1 MRKIPVIL
9 LVFSLFIYGQEV
21 IPDNEINVREIVQQ
35 QIDNARKRES
45 KAKVYLLAEKND
57 AVKQN
62 VNTTSQFFVDD
73 VTFQKIGFLILFSIS
88 IFSYIAIRR
97 KKISGSNGNNILKK
111 NIKLMREEKFI
122 KPIDPKL
129 KKIRTSLCLTSKN
142 LNASERDI
150 TDTAKKYNIAKSELL
165 LAAKFNK
172 QTAGL
177 NY

>member
-21 IPDNEINVREIVQQ
+21 IPDNEINVRDIVQQ

-57 AVKQN
+57 VVKQN
-62 VNTTSQFFVDD
+62 VNTTSQFFADD
-73 VTFQKIGFLILFSIS
+73 VTLQKIGFLILFSIS

-97 KKISGSNGNNILKK
+97 KKISGSTGDNTLKK

>member
-21 IPDNEINVREIVQQ
+21 IPNNEINVREIVQQ

-62 VNTTSQFFVDD
+62 VNTTSQFFADD
-73 VTFQKIGFLILFSIS
+73 VTLQKIGFLILFSIS

-97 KKISGSNGNNILKK
+97 KKISGSNGNNTLKK